1 MVKGSAFHASR
12 NVLLAATML
21 APWFAT
27 PALAQSAAGPAD
39 AADQPATDAQPA
51 GIGDVIVTARKT
63 GERLQDVPL
72 TITALTAE
80 TLEKT
85 DTKTIFDL
93 ATRTPGL
100 YFGTTGGRNG
110 GNKLQIRNLSTGT
123 SGGSKA
129 SVFID
134 GVFMSGDYSSTAL
147 ANLERIEVLKGP
159 QSAYFGR
166 STFVGAVN
174 FVTKDPGDVFA
185 GKIDAITATDGEYDI
200 SGYLTTPI
208 VKGVL
213 SNTIAA
219 RYFEYGGPDAWVNRD
234 GYHFGDQKTVAVT
247 NKLVFTPT
255 DWLKIRWYGSYVH
268 DRDAIPQTS
277 YAPINTRNSRIV
289 RPDGTVSYYYKGSV
303 NIDHSRA
310 NAPNL
315 YQQFIKGYIT
325 DPGVTR
331 NQYRSVFSFDAD
343 LGGSSLSGFA
353 AYSDEKLANRFDA
366 SYLGARAGVIAPN
379 AADVPTAYSF
389 NASNFASFVRT
400 KDQQYELRLTAPQDQ
415 RLRYTFGYNYTKIY
429 GSTRALFDPVTPAG
443 LKVNAAPIVVTNN
456 RNTVLTN
463 PSQTHGIFGGL
474 YFDVTDQLTISAE
487 LRQQWDKISLTQLP
501 TAFAP
506 TPNPAFLEASF
517 KATLPRLNIQYKV
530 NDDLQFY
537 AIYSVGNNPG
547 GFNANVPTSFP
558 LPTGVDRAF
567 GEEKLY
573 NYEGGLKST
582 WLDGRLIFNAAVYH
596 MNWKNQQVPQATLT
610 NFPQP
615 GATTVFTT
623 ASSRSTVTG
632 FEAELEA
639 LPAEGLNLRATAS
652 YGKAKYKELCST
664 NYFALTGIATGFG
677 CRSVAG
683 FQQEGTPALQL
694 SLFAD
699 YDFPLTDTVN
709 GYIRADYQHQ
719 SKIYLDEWNDAWMG
733 AANLAGLRIGV
744 QTGRITVE
752 GFVRNLLNDDH
763 SARTTR
769 VSFTGVGGTSC
780 AVGAVCPVG
789 SYPTITTPLGT
800 FPAGAAGNQ
809 SFADTARRP
818 RQVGVRLGYKF

>member
-1 MVKGSAFHASR
+1 MTIRGSGLAKTCTVSAFAVAASIA
-12 NVLLAATML
+12 VPAFAQTVDTT
-21 APWFAT
+21 APAE
-27 PALAQSAAGPAD
+27 AEE
-39 AADQPATDAQPA
+39 A
-51 GIGDVIVTARKT
+51 GIGDIVVTARKT
-63 GERLQDVPL
+63 SERLQDVPL
-72 TITALTAE
+72 TITALSSE

-134 GVFMSGDYSSTAL
+134 GVFISGDYSSTAL

-174 FVTKDPGDVFA
+174 FVTKDPGDNFE
-185 GKIDAITATDGEYDI
+185 GKFDAISATDGELDF
-200 SGYLTTPI
+200 SGYVTTPI
-208 VKGVL
+208 AEGVL

-219 RYFEYGGPDAWVNRD
+219 RYFEYRGPDAWVNRD
-234 GYHFGDQKTVAVT
+234 GYHFGDQSTIALT
-247 NKLVFTPT
+247 NKLIFTPS
-255 DWLKIRWYGSYVH
+255 DWLTIRWYGSYVH
-268 DRDAIPQTS
+268 DRDHIPQTS

-289 RPDGTVSYYYKGSV
+289 RPDGRISYYYKGSV

-315 YQQFIKGYIT
+315 YQQFIIGYINN
-325 DPGVTR
+325 PGVTR
-331 NQYRSVFSFDAD
+331 DQYRSVLSFDAD
-343 LGGSSLSGFA
+343 ILDGHSLSGFA
-353 AYSDEKLANRFDA
+353 AYADEKLANRFDA
-366 SYLGARAGVIAPN
+366 SYLGARANVIAPN

-389 NASNFASFVRT
+389 NASNFEFRQRT
-400 KDQQYELRLTAPQDQ
+400 KDQQYEIRLNAPEEQS
-415 RLRYTFGYNYTKIY
+415 LRYTIGYNYTKIY
-429 GSTRALFDPVTPAG
+429 GSTQGFFDPVTPAG
-443 LKVNAAPIVVTNN
+443 VKVNPAPLVTTNN
-456 RNTVLTN
+456 LNTVLTN
-463 PSQTHGIFGGL
+463 PSQTHGIFGGI
-474 YFDVTDQLTISAE
+474 YWDVSDQLTVSAE
-487 LRQQWDKISLTQLP
+487 LRHQWDKITLTQLP

-506 TPNPAFLEASF
+506 VPNPAFLSASF
-517 KATLPRLNIQYKV
+517 QATLPRFNVQYKV

-537 AIYSVGNNPG
+537 GIYSIGNNPG

-558 LPTGVDRAF
+558 LPPGVERAF
-567 GEEKLY
+567 GEEKLT
-573 NYEGGLKST
+573 NYEFGVKST
-582 WLDGRLIFNAAVYH
+582 WLDGRLLFNAAVYH
-596 MNWKNQQVPQATLT
+596 MVWDNQQVPQSVLT
-610 NFPQP
+610 NFPAA
-615 GATTVFTT
+615 GGVTVFTT
-623 ASSRSTVTG
+623 ATSKSTVTG

-639 LPAEGLNLRATAS
+639 LPAEGLNLRGTVS

-699 YDFPLTDTVN
+699 YNFPLNDDTE
-709 GYIRADYQHQ
+709 GFIRADYQHQ

-733 AANLAGLRIGV
+733 AANLAGLRIGA
-744 QTGRITVE
+744 QSRGITVE
-752 GFVRNLLNDDH
+752 AFIRNLFNDDH
-763 SARTTR
+763 SPRTTR
-769 VSFTGVGGTSC
+769 VSFTGVGGASC
-780 AVGAVCPVG
+780 SVPQTQAGTCPAGNYPAVTNALG
-789 SYPTITTPLGT
+789 S

-809 SFADTARRP
+809 SYADTARRP
-818 RQVGVRLGYKF
+818 RQFGVRVGYKF